1 MNSEIDI
8 VQSSLILKSKKYLS
22 KCKKKG
28 IEIASSPYC
37 DLTTWINSI
46 GYQKVLLIKNNKF
59 LSKNYIK
66 YFFLECINVGRFK
79 FNYNIYTNNLHK
91 KKKINIIYS
100 YSWRENFKNEIFYD
114 NYFKVNSQDSNFFF
128 ILVSIDGFL
137 PKKVKNCLIIKRTK
151 TFFNPIIFLDQLI
164 KKAFCKNFFHR
175 FNSTNI
181 FNEFIQNIFE
191 KEIPKKRAN
200 ILIPYESRP
209 HQNALVTAAK
219 KNNNKNNIICY
230 LHNMPWP
237 FQLDMIYKGVKIDKL
252 LVCSNIQKEV
262 FKNNYFWP
270 KKILN
275 TIPSLRFN
283 ELRNRKKTI
292 FLPFDLTEDNQKLL
306 EGFKVLISKISFDIE
321 KYKISIHPLKKFSRS
336 HINLKKELLKIIKSS
351 KKNNIKMKTVDP
363 IIFSHPG
370 GTATECLQVCNS
382 VYHITSDKLHV
393 FSKRIWKS
401 IKILKIEKNVYK
413 YVSRNTKFLILDK
426 KKSIKNII

>member
-22 KCKKKG
+22 ECKKKG

-66 YFFLECINVGRFK
+66 YFFLEFINVGRFK
-79 FNYNIYTNNLHK
+79 FHYNIYTNNLSK

-114 NYFKVNSQDSNFFF
+114 NYFKVNSQDGNFFF

-164 KKAFCKNFFHR
+164 KKLFCKNFFHR

-191 KEIPKKRAN
+191 KEIPKK
-200 ILIPYESRP
+200 E
-209 HQNALVTAAK
+209 Q
-219 KNNNKNNIICY
+219 
-230 LHNMPWP
+230 
-237 FQLDMIYKGVKIDKL
+237 
-252 LVCSNIQKEV
+252 
-262 FKNNYFWP
+262 
-270 KKILN
+270 
-275 TIPSLRFN
+275 
-283 ELRNRKKTI
+283 I
-292 FLPFDLTEDNQKLL
+292 F
-306 EGFKVLISKISFDIE
+306 
-321 KYKISIHPLKKFSRS
+321 
-336 HINLKKELLKIIKSS
+336 
-351 KKNNIKMKTVDP
+351 
-363 IIFSHPG
+363 
-370 GTATECLQVCNS
+370 
-382 VYHITSDKLHV
+382 
-393 FSKRIWKS
+393 
-401 IKILKIEKNVYK
+401 
-413 YVSRNTKFLILDK
+413 
-426 KKSIKNII
+426 